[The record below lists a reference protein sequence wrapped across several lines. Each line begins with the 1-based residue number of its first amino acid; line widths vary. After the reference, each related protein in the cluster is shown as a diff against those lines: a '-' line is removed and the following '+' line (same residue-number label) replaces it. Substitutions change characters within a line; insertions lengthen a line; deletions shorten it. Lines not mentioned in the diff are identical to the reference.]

1 MESNNKDIIL
11 QAKDVTKIFKTPNNR
26 SLTAC
31 DKVNIDLKKGKCF
44 GIVGESGCGK
54 STFVRMIMHLENI
67 TSGSIVYKNQDI
79 SKFNKHE
86 IWLNRK
92 NIQIIFQDAMSA
104 FNPKMK
110 IIDILTEP
118 LLNYGLLD
126 KKLKYEKAK
135 ELLNM
140 VELSEEYLELYP
152 HNLSGGQLQRIG
164 IARAISLEPEILICD
179 EATSALD
186 VSVQSSIIKLL
197 RKLQK
202 EKNLSILFICH
213 DLMLVK
219 SFSQEIAVMYLG
231 NVVEVMDSD
240 KMQDIAFHPYTK
252 ALLNAVFTLNTF
264 SENKI
269 KLLSGDVPSPL
280 DVPKGCPF
288 VNRCEYAMEIC
299 KNEKPLLKEIEV
311 NHKVACHL
319 IEKKEEEC
327 LN

>member
-1 MESNNKDIIL
+1 MS
-11 QAKDVTKIFKTPNNR
+11 
-26 SLTAC
+26 
-31 DKVNIDLKKGKCF
+31 KK
-44 GIVGESGCGK
+44 
-54 STFVRMIMHLENI
+54 
-67 TSGSIVYKNQDI
+67 
-79 SKFNKHE
+79 
-86 IWLNRK
+86 
-92 NIQIIFQDAMSA
+92 
-104 FNPKMK
+104 
-110 IIDILTEP
+110 
-118 LLNYGLLD
+118 
-126 KKLKYEKAK
+126 
-135 ELLNM
+135 
-140 VELSEEYLELYP
+140 SEEYLELYP

>member
-1 MESNNKDIIL
+1 MEFNDRDIIL
-11 QAKDVTKIFKTPNNR
+11 QAKDVTKIFKTQNNR

-31 DKVNIDLKKGKCF
+31 DKINIDLKRGRCF

-54 STFVRMIMHLENI
+54 STFVRMVMNLENI
-67 TSGSIVYKNQDI
+67 TSGSIIYKGQDI
-79 SKFNKHE
+79 SKFNKNE
-86 IWLNRK
+86 VWLNRK
-92 NIQIIFQDAMSA
+92 NIQMIFQDAMSA

-118 LLNYGLLD
+118 LFNFGLLE
-126 KKLKYEKAK
+126 KKFKYEKAK

-140 VELSEEYLELYP
+140 VELSEEYLESYP

-197 RKLQK
+197 RKLQR
-202 EKNLSILFICH
+202 ERNLSILFICH

-219 SFSQEIAVMYLG
+219 SFSQELAIMYLG
-231 NVVEVMDSD
+231 NVVEVIDSE
-240 KMQDIAFHPYTK
+240 KMQEIALHPYTK

-264 SENKI
+264 SENKV
-269 KLLSGDVPSPL
+269 KLLSGEVPSPL
-280 DVPKGCPF
+280 DVPEGCPF
-288 VNRCEYAMEIC
+288 VNRCEYALEIC
-299 KNEKPLLKEIEV
+299 KKEKPLLKEV
-311 NHKVACHL
+311 APDHKVACHL
-319 IEKKEEEC
+319 ISRK
-327 LN
+327 